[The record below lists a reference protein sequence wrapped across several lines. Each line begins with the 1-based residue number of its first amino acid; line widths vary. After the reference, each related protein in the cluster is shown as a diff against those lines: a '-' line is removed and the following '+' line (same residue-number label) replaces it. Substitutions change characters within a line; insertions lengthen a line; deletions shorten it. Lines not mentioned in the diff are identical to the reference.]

1 MPADYLT
8 VDDIMKSMGVG
19 KTKAYNVIKELNAER
34 KKRGYIV
41 APGKVSKSYYEAR
54 YGVKVE
60 R

>member
-1 MPADYLT
+1 MPADYMT
-8 VDDIMKSMGVG
+8 VEDIMKSMGVG
-19 KTKAYNVIKELNAER
+19 RTKAYNVIRQLNAER

-41 APGKVSKSYYEAR
+41 TPGMVSKSYYEAR